1 MHIFNKATAIAV
13 VLFLAA
19 NTTNAQSASANI
31 SATIVTPIT
40 MSRNQD
46 ISFGNLAV
54 RDALGG
60 NIVLTPAGNRQSSN
74 GVTLAGNSGTVT
86 AADFT
91 VMGNI
96 DLSYSIQL
104 PTSILL
110 RHSNGLETMTA
121 AAFTSTPSEIGL
133 LTNGG
138 SQHIQIGATLV
149 VGAGQL
155 TGVYTSSAFEVVVSY
170 N

>member
-1 MHIFNKATAIAV
+1 MQIINKASAIAV
-13 VLFLAA
+13 ILFLSAI
-19 NTTNAQSASANI
+19 TTKAQTASANI

-46 ISFGNLAV
+46 ISFGNMAV
-54 RDALGG
+54 RDAIGG
-60 NIVLTPAGNRQSSN
+60 NIVLTPAGNRLSN
-74 GVTLAGNSGTVT
+74 GVTLTGNAGTVT

-121 AAFTSTPSEIGL
+121 AAFTSTPAGIGL
-133 LTNGG
+133 MSDGG
-138 SQHIQIGATLV
+138 TQHIQIGATLV

-155 TGVYTSSAFEVVVSY
+155 PGVYTSSAFEVVVSY